1 MTVCLVVCLQTQ
13 NKEVKI
19 IPRVWGQGKALK
31 RTPASS
37 RIIPTRVGTSSFF
50 CVEVFNCEDHPH
62 ACGDK
67 SYAVALASSTPG
79 SSPRVWGQVVDA
91 SFDVVPMRIIPTRV
105 GTSFLGKAEKLY
117 ITDHPHAYGDKVS
130 IGIRISDKDGSSP
143 RVWGQAEQIDCSDHS
158 PRIIPTRVGTSSVV
172 CSYSP
177 DVEDH
182 PHACGDKT
190 VDCVYNVCK
199 RQSSP
204 RVWGQDGGR
213 VHRGSQDRIIPTRMG
228 TRK

>member
-13 NKEVKI
+13 NKEVRI

-117 ITDHPHAYGDKVS
+117 ITDHPHAYGDKYADRLYQYDR
-130 IGIRISDKDGSSP
+130 IRIIPTRMGTRQRKTIALASIEDHPHAYGDKQDNVEETKLRLGSSP
-143 RVWGQAEQIDCSDHS
+143 RVWGQACLA
-158 PRIIPTRVGTSSVV
+158 
-172 CSYSP
+172 YSCFRYFK
-177 DVEDH
+177 DH
-182 PHACGDKT
+182 PHAYGDK
-190 VDCVYNVCK
+190 
-199 RQSSP
+199 
-204 RVWGQDGGR
+204 
-213 VHRGSQDRIIPTRMG
+213 
-228 TRK
+228 